1 MLYKISFYVP
11 FEYTEK
17 VKDAMFE
24 KGAGKYK
31 KYDHC
36 SWQTKGV
43 GQFCP
48 LEGSK
53 PFIGN
58 KEKVEQVDEYKVEML
73 CEKKYIKDV
82 LKKMLEVHPYQK
94 VAYSV
99 SKIETLNSFK

>member
-43 GQFCP
+43 GQFWP
-48 LEGSK
+48 
-53 PFIGN
+53 
-58 KEKVEQVDEYKVEML
+58 
-73 CEKKYIKDV
+73 
-82 LKKMLEVHPYQK
+82 
-94 VAYSV
+94 
-99 SKIETLNSFK
+99 